1 MLNTLNKNYKKL
13 LTLSMLLF
21 LVGCRTTSKFSGY
34 DFDEGETTYF
44 TYKGSDI
51 WYEDKGEGDALLFVH
66 GFGSSS
72 YTWRYLQDRYS
83 RTNRVICIDLKGFG
97 ASSKPFDKNYQLR
110 DQSEIVKEFINFL
123 ELDNLTLIGHSFG
136 GAVVLSTYVESDIN
150 IKNRIERLIL
160 IDSAAYE
167 QKIPDYISLLRTPV
181 INSLALSIVPPN
193 ANSER
198 VLKEL
203 IYDDSLI
210 TTEMIETYGEFLQGS
225 DAQHALI
232 QTAYNIIPDDIDIL
246 SSKYQEIPIPVLIIW
261 GENDEVINK
270 SIGERLHK
278 DIKNSTFVALENC
291 GHIPQEEYPY
301 KTINIMD
308 DFIFID

>member
-1 MLNTLNKNYKKL
+1 MLKWINRNLKKL
-13 LTLSMLLF
+13 SFVSLVLLA
-21 LVGCRTTSKFSGY
+21 GCRTTSEFSGY
-34 DFDEGETTYF
+34 KFDEGETTYF
-44 TYKGSDI
+44 TYNESEI
-51 WYEDKGEGDALLFVH
+51 WYEDKGEGDTLLFVH

-97 ASSKPFDKNYQLR
+97 ASSKPFDNNYQLR
-110 DQSEIVKEFINFL
+110 DQTEIVKEFIKY
-123 ELDNLTLIGHSFG
+123 LDLKDITMIGHSFG
-136 GAVVLSTYVESDIN
+136 GAVVLSTYVESDIE
-150 IKNRIERLIL
+150 IKSRIENLIL

-167 QKIPDYISLLRTPV
+167 QKIPDYISLLRTPI

-210 TTEMIETYGEFLQGS
+210 TTEMIETYGKFLEGS

-232 QTAYNIIPDDIDIL
+232 QTAYNIIPDDIDLL
-246 SSKYQEIPIPVLIIW
+246 SAKYKDIPIPVLIIW
-261 GENDEVINK
+261 GEEDQVIHK

-278 DIKNSTFVALENC
+278 DIKNSTFIALENC